1 MVSFIPFFL
10 KKIFIRVQLI
20 YNGVLVSGIQQIDSV
35 IHMHI
40 FIPLQIL
47 SHLGYHKILSRVPC
61 VVQQALAGY
70 LFHMQW
76 YSATSVVS
84 DSATLWTVAGQAP
97 LSVGFSSE
105 EYWNGLLCPP
115 PGDLPHPG
123 TEPASLMS
131 PALAG
136 GFSTP
141 SATCL
146 CVLIPSSSFI
156 PPQPYISPLVS
167 ISLCLKSVSL
177 FLFCI

>member
-1 MVSFIPFFL
+1 MICSGFSRLSCLCLSLSIYMCVSVCVHTHAKLLQSF
-10 KKIFIRVQLI
+10 QL
-20 YNGVLVSGIQQIDSV
+20 
-35 IHMHI
+35 
-40 FIPLQIL
+40 
-47 SHLGYHKILSRVPC
+47 C
-61 VVQQALAGY
+61 V
-70 LFHMQW
+70 
-76 YSATSVVS
+76 
-84 DSATLWTVAGQAP
+84 TLWTVAHQAT
-97 LSVGFSSE
+97 LSMGFSRQ